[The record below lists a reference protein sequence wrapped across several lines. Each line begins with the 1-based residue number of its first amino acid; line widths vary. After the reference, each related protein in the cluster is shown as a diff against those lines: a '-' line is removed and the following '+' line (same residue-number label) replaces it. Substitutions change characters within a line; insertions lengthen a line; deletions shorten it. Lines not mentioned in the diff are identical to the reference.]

1 MNFLD
6 ALILGISMAV
16 DCMCVGASDG
26 ISESG
31 MKKRKMFLIA
41 LIFGFMQGAMPTI
54 GYFVGYLI
62 KDYVSKYIPW
72 IAFAILMFLGIK
84 TIIEC
89 IIDIKKDKKE
99 KEKNPDYVPE
109 KKVIKISDILL
120 QGVATSIDALTIGF
134 IYIDKEISVALITF
148 LIIGV
153 ITFALSLL
161 TIFLGKKIGSVLQKV
176 APFIAGGIFI
186 LMAIKFLVSAFI

>member
-1 MNFLD
+1 
-6 ALILGISMAV
+6 
-16 DCMCVGASDG
+16 
-26 ISESG
+26 
-31 MKKRKMFLIA
+31 MF
-41 LIFGFMQGAMPTI
+41 
-54 GYFVGYLI
+54 
-62 KDYVSKYIPW
+62 KEK
-72 IAFAILMFLGIK
+72 K

-89 IIDIKKDKKE
+89 IIDIKKERKE

-161 TIFLGKKIGSVLQKV
+161 TIFLGKKIGSDRKSTRLNSSHQ
-176 APFIAGGIFI
+176 II
-186 LMAIKFLVSAFI
+186 SY